1 LWGKIGTKLLF
12 STTCHPQTDGQT
24 EVVNRTLSTLLRS
37 VLKKNSKLW
46 EECLPHVEFAYNRVV
61 HSTTNHSPFEIV
73 YGFNPLTPLDLLPL
87 PNNSLLKHKDGKSK
101 AEFVK
106 KLHERVKLQIEKRNE
121 SYAKNANKG
130 RKKLVFEPGDWVWVH
145 MRKERFPLQ
154 RKSKLQPRGD
164 GPFQVL
170 ARINDNAYK
179 IELPGEYGV
188 SATFNVADLTPFDVG
203 DDLNSRSNSLQ
214 EGGNDEDINQKVLN
228 DEIQDLEGPMTRAR
242 VKKVKEV
249 LINLM
254 AAKDQND
261 EMEAKIVNLITLS
274 EDVMGIGHAAQI

>member
-1 LWGKIGTKLLF
+1 
-12 STTCHPQTDGQT
+12 
-24 EVVNRTLSTLLRS
+24 
-37 VLKKNSKLW
+37 
-46 EECLPHVEFAYNRVV
+46 
-61 HSTTNHSPFEIV
+61 V

-254 AAKDQND
+254 AANDQND

-274 EDVMGIGHAAQI
+274 EDGMGIGHAAQI